1 MTYFLDLN
9 TIIDLIDGNA
19 NVLGRLKDVYQSK
32 IDTVKILD
40 LVYYEVLRGFRYKK
54 SQKKEN
60 VFMRFCQ
67 TFGIVQMSLRTMEIA
82 ADNYAK
88 LLHTGKFINDD
99 DDILIGSLAIEHD
112 AVLVTSNT
120 RHLERLDGIRLENW
134 REELE

>member
-1 MTYFLDLN
+1 MTYFLDSN

-32 IDTVKILD
+32 IDTVKIPD

-99 DDILIGSLAIEHD
+99 DDIFIGSLAIEYD

-120 RHLERLDGIRLENW
+120 RHLEMLDGIRLENW

>member
-1 MTYFLDLN
+1 MTYFLDSN

-32 IDTVKILD
+32 IDTVKIPD

-82 ADNYAK
+82 ADDYAK

-99 DDILIGSLAIEHD
+99 DDILIGSLAIEYD

>member
-99 DDILIGSLAIEHD
+99 DDILIGSLAIEYD

>member
-1 MTYFLDLN
+1 MTYFLDSN

-32 IDTVKILD
+32 IDTVKIPD

-82 ADNYAK
+82 ADNYVK
-88 LLHTGKFINDD
+88 LLHTEKFINDD
-99 DDILIGSLAIEHD
+99 DDILIGSLAIEYD